1 MRGGAA
7 MVEVIDPG
15 ARIPYLTQKTTV
27 TDVDVHEGLRS
38 LHALAPYLD
47 NPWRSP
53 VGPADVFKT
62 TGTFSYSTPQEI
74 GVATTNVVD
83 EDGAP
88 AGFDHELRDN
98 QLFGAYEVECAILIS
113 AFRPADF
120 WVQPEFVTTV
130 AYNDQLLKNRPKR
143 SLRKTCHPAYTTSDH
158 SRCTV
163 C

>member
-1 MRGGAA
+1 
-7 MVEVIDPG
+7 MVEVIDAG
-15 ARIPYLTQKTTV
+15 ARIPYLTQKATV
-27 TDVDVHEGLRS
+27 TGGDVHEGPRS

-83 EDGAP
+83 KDGAP
-88 AGFDHELRDN
+88 AGFNYELRDD
-98 QLFGAYEVECAILIS
+98 QLLGVYAILVS
-113 AFRPADF
+113 AFQPTDI
-120 WVQPEFVTTV
+120 WVQPEFDTTV
-130 AYNDQLLKNRPKR
+130 AYNDQLLKNRSKR

-163 C
+163 R